1 MAAATLAEIRQG
13 IADNLDDVF
22 GTTVQTSAYQLE
34 QLMPPT
40 IMVMG
45 PDQVMYDRAMGMG
58 MDEFIILIQGFGG
71 TMLQGA
77 QVVMDEWISATG
89 TLSVKRAIESDK
101 TLGGKVFDLQ
111 VMTMSSYRLFKFADG
126 TVLLGCEW
134 TTRVLNMGA

>member
-1 MAAATLAEIRQG
+1 MAATLAEIRQG
-13 IADNLDDVF
+13 LANNLDAVF
-22 GTTVQTSAYQLE
+22 GNTVQTSAYQLE

-45 PDQVMYDRAMGMG
+45 PDQVMYDRAFQRG

-77 QVVMDEWISATG
+77 QVVMDEWIASTG
-89 TLSVKRAIESDK
+89 SLSVKGAIEADRS
-101 TLGGKVFDLQ
+101 LGGKVFDLQ

-126 TVLLGCEW
+126 TVLLGCEF
-134 TTRVLNMGA
+134 TVRVLNSGA